1 YCSPNDVTSPYTDR
15 SGRKRVFSMPRRR
28 ANIETPSGAGLSN
41 APVKRRNSMRFIFGV
56 LIASVS
62 FAGVALA
69 DPQANL
75 YSNTVVITSAA
86 GVSKAFVNEDH
97 SYTTTFPDGK
107 VVKGS
112 WAVQGD
118 EVCYTQTDP

>member
-1 YCSPNDVTSPYTDR
+1 
-15 SGRKRVFSMPRRR
+15 
-28 ANIETPSGAGLSN
+28 
-41 APVKRRNSMRFIFGV
+41 MRLIFGV
-56 LIASVS
+56 LIASVA

-75 YSNTVVITSAA
+75 YSNTIVITSAA
-86 GVSKAFVNEDH
+86 GVSKALVNEDH
-97 SYTTTFPDGK
+97 SYATTFPDGK

-118 EVCYTQTDP
+118 QVCYTQTDPAPAATDKPICVENEERKVGDTWEAPGADGKPMKVMLQAGR

>member
-1 YCSPNDVTSPYTDR
+1 
-15 SGRKRVFSMPRRR
+15 
-28 ANIETPSGAGLSN
+28 
-41 APVKRRNSMRFIFGV
+41 MRFIFGV

-118 EVCYTQTDP
+118 EVCYTQTDPAPAETDMPICVKNEERQVGDTWEAPGADGKPIKVTLQEGR